1 MQGSPFDNLKI
12 RLSWGKLGNNSI
24 GDYEWQA
31 TYSGSNY
38 IFGDKLTSG
47 LAQTV
52 IANQKLRWES
62 VTQTNIGLDFA
73 ILNNRLVGEFDIYN
87 KVTDGILYRPGVYAT
102 MGNKTPARQ
111 NYAEVTN
118 KGVEFTLNW
127 NDRVNEWSYSF
138 SEISLITRILL
149 VSLKG
154 P

>member
-1 MQGSPFDNLKI
+1 MLIKAGICLRSMPVMMVPLVSHRKAVWGFFPSFSGGWRVSEESFMQGSPFDNLKI

-73 ILNNRLVGEFDIYN
+73 ILE
-87 KVTDGILYRPGVYAT
+87 
-102 MGNKTPARQ
+102 
-111 NYAEVTN
+111 
-118 KGVEFTLNW
+118 
-127 NDRVNEWSYSF
+127 
-138 SEISLITRILL
+138 
-149 VSLKG
+149 
-154 P
+154 